1 VQSVK
6 IQSLAILLIVS
17 HLRCKKF
24 NPMSY
29 RNKPN
34 TKQLLSSAWSTDQDC
49 FLIENNHLT
58 VDQLAEIL
66 PYQHDEIIAR
76 KRQLGLLRR
85 DFYMKKLHD
94 L

>member
-1 VQSVK
+1 MPQ
-6 IQSLAILLIVS
+6 
-17 HLRCKKF
+17 
-24 NPMSY
+24 

-34 TKQLLSSAWSTDQDC
+34 RKQLLSSAWSTDQDC

-58 VDQLAEIL
+58 MDQLVEIL

-76 KRQLGLLRR
+76 KKQLGLLRR

>member
-1 VQSVK
+1 M
-6 IQSLAILLIVS
+6 S
-17 HLRCKKF
+17 H
-24 NPMSY
+24 
-29 RNKPN
+29 RNQPDR
-34 TKQLLSSAWSTDQDC
+34 KQLLSCAWSTDQDC

-58 VDQLAEIL
+58 VDQLVEIL
-66 PYQHDEIIAR
+66 PYDHDEIIAR